1 MATCKRSEQ
10 IMRKHHFNTSAA
22 WLFRQAWCTDYANDR
37 HKVGSG
43 EAWRRNKD
51 KLHQAWEAYMHS
63 VLSPTWLS
71 LLLLLERYRDRQRA
85 WLEPGGYFFTKA
97 RNRRKKIRESLR
109 PKKRAVNVEDQLT
122 HAEHIY
128 REALQQEGER
138 FENTLVIVTLFLAGS
153 ITPGGTQ
160 PAHVPSIA
168 RHPYKRRRKRWRLW
182 NHSITDSLR
191 YLHRIGFL
199 QQPREDGPRL

>member
-1 MATCKRSEQ
+1 MRRPRRPRKPKR
-10 IMRKHHFNTSAA
+10 RFNTSAA
-22 WLFRQAWCTDYANDR
+22 WLFRQAWCIDYAQDR
-37 HKVGSG
+37 YKVGSD

-63 VLSPTWLS
+63 VLSPTAWLS

-128 REALQQEGER
+128 HEALQQEGEQ
-138 FENTLVIVTLFLAGS
+138 FGNTLTVVTLFLAGS
-153 ITPGGTQ
+153 ITSQDNT
-160 PAHVPSIA
+160 PAHVPSIE

-182 NHSITDSLR
+182 NPSITDNLR
-191 YLHRIGFL
+191 YLRQIGFL
-199 QQPREDGPRL
+199 QQPGEDGPGV